1 MYAITKEF
9 AFSAS
14 HTLTLLPDDHQC
26 ARLHGHNYIVKIE
39 LNSLEL
45 DEVGFVTD
53 YGDLS
58 PLKKYVDREFDH
70 RDLNEVM
77 KHPNPTAELIAK
89 HFYDWC
95 IQRFPNTVAIHVSET
110 PKTWATYRP

>member
-1 MYAITKEF
+1 MYTITKEF
-9 AFSAS
+9 AFLRR
-14 HTLTLLPDDHQC
+14 TLTLLPDDHQC

-58 PLKKYVDREFDH
+58 LLKSISIQ
-70 RDLNEVM
+70 N
-77 KHPNPTAELIAK
+77 LI
-89 HFYDWC
+89 
-95 IQRFPNTVAIHVSET
+95 IVT
-110 PKTWATYRP
+110 